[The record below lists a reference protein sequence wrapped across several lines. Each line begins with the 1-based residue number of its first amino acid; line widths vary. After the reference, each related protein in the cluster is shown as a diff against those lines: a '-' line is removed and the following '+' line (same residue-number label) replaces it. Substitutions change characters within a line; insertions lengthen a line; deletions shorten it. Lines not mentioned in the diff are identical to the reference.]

1 MEPNHH
7 CANSQILLTG
17 SAIPGTVVWDYG
29 ISMAAAKVKFALDE
43 ATVRRIETASKR
55 LALSK
60 SQVVREAVQDYY
72 ERLGQMSEQE
82 RKRMLRIFDEVIPQI
97 PARPLN
103 ELRRELKAIRLAR
116 RSPGRKT
123 IVERQK

>member
-1 MEPNHH
+1 
-7 CANSQILLTG
+7 
-17 SAIPGTVVWDYG
+17 
-29 ISMAAAKVKFALDE
+29 MAAAKVKFALDE